1 MNLFFENMKWL
12 RGSSSSGRGV
22 EEKVVVEVMTILMMV
37 MMILIMMVILM
48 ILMIILM
55 MVMMILKMM
64 MILIILMMILMII
77 LMMVM
82 MTLYLPSHASKVM
95 RNPLPDKVADLVE
108 TSISLILMVMKIYHI
123 ILCFYGHIR
132 GIIKH
137 KQHNLIY
144 C

>member
-55 MVMMILKMM
+55 MVMMM
-64 MILIILMMILMII
+64 
-77 LMMVM
+77 
-82 MTLYLPSHASKVM
+82 LYLPCHASKVM
-95 RNPLPDKVADLVE
+95 WNPLPDKVTDLVE
-108 TSISLILMVMKIYHI
+108 TSISLILMVMKSYHI

-132 GIIKH
+132 GRIKH

>member
-12 RGSSSSGRGV
+12 RGSSSSGKGV
-22 EEKVVVEVMTILMMV
+22 EEKVVVKVMTVLMMV
-37 MMILIMMVILM
+37 MILTMMMEMVVMMMMILIMMMKILV
-48 ILMIILM
+48 
-55 MVMMILKMM
+55 MVM
-64 MILIILMMILMII
+64 
-77 LMMVM
+77 VS
-82 MTLYLPSHASKVM
+82 LPSHASKVM

-132 GIIKH
+132 GRIKH

>member
-12 RGSSSSGRGV
+12 RGSLSSRKGV
-22 EEKVVVEVMTILMMV
+22 GEKVVVKVMTILMMV
-37 MMILIMMVILM
+37 MMILVKMV

-55 MVMMILKMM
+55 MVMMM
-64 MILIILMMILMII
+64 
-77 LMMVM
+77 
-82 MTLYLPSHASKVM
+82 LYLPCHASKVM

-123 ILCFYGHIR
+123 ILCFYGHKH
-132 GIIKH
+132 GGIKH
-137 KQHNLIY
+137 KLHNLIY